1 MFVRTPH
8 DPNDGILTCTE
19 AFIRVIDVYGS
30 AIDTIVF

>member
-19 AFIRVIDVYGS
+19 AFIRVLYVYVS
-30 AIDTIVF
+30 AIDTVIF